1 MKLPMQMPCN
11 SQIKKLRY
19 AFRTARQ
26 KQASLFLLYMAQRN
40 FLLLTKMLPV
50 VWIQLLSNYLT
61 KKFPVLITQIE
72 ETSHNPIV
80 VTLWGHKIIDSL
92 YFMPTQSNI
101 GNIFAGFSIFK
112 RF

>member
-26 KQASLFLLYMAQRN
+26 KQASLFLLYMTQRN